1 MTSSAGRD
9 PTAHAVGADSGE
21 SSLKTDGLTVAPRG
35 PFRQIL
41 ANAGI
46 LLGGKALNGGLSLGA
61 TAIAARALGVET
73 FGLLVLIHAYVQTIG
88 EIAKFQSWQALLQYG
103 TAPLLEGRRADFQ
116 RVLRFSLLLDA
127 ISGVGGIV
135 IALVGIQL
143 IGGALGWPVAMAPQV
158 SAYALV
164 IVFMVS
170 ATPTGA
176 LRLLDRF
183 DLLAWQSSIDSWVRV
198 IGAGIAWHLDA
209 GLEVFLAIWFGGQ
222 IVAFVFLFGAAHLS
236 LRRHG
241 ALAGFRLRHNGP
253 LTEGFPG
260 LWSFVWSTNFNS
272 TLALA
277 FTHVGTLMVG
287 ALLGARDAALFR
299 VAKQLGDA
307 VAKPAKLI
315 VPALYPE
322 LARLSMGGDTAM
334 LRKLVRQLALTAG
347 GSATV
352 LLVIAAL
359 IREPALRVLV
369 GEAFVPAKDVL
380 LWLLGA
386 SVVSLWALPLE
397 PLLMSTGGAGAAFKM
412 RLAVTVVY
420 LPMLYWATRE
430 WGLLAAGVAAV
441 VGAILLFAGQLWLVL
456 RWYRRSKLTPA
467 TLGQSAGDDAI

>member
-1 MTSSAGRD
+1 M
-9 PTAHAVGADSGE
+9 AD
-21 SSLKTDGLTVAPRG
+21 ARG

-46 LLGGKALNGGLSLGA
+46 LLGGKALNGVLSLAA
-61 TAIAARALGVET
+61 TALAARTLGVES

-103 TAPLLEGRRADFQ
+103 TAPLLEGRLGDFQ

-143 IGGALGWPVAMAPQV
+143 IGSSLGWPAALAPEV

-198 IGAGIAWHLDA
+198 IGAGIAWNLGA
-209 GLEVFLAIWFGGQ
+209 GLPVFLAIWFAGQ
-222 IVAFVFLFGAAHLS
+222 VVAFVFLYVAAHRT
-236 LRRHG
+236 LRLRG
-241 ALAGFRLRHNGP
+241 ALAGFTIRARGP
-253 LTEGFPG
+253 LTAGFPG
-260 LWSFVWSTNFNS
+260 LWAFVWSTNLNS

-322 LARLSMGGDTAM
+322 LARLAAAGDQVT
-334 LRKLVRQLALTAG
+334 LRKLVRQLALAAG
-347 GSATV
+347 GAATV

-359 IREPALRVLV
+359 IREPALRFLV
-369 GEAFVPAKDVL
+369 GEEFVPAKDVL

-397 PLLMSTGGAGAAFKM
+397 PLLMSTGGAGAAFRM
-412 RLAVTVVY
+412 RLLVTTIY
-420 LPMLYWATRE
+420 LPLLYLATER
-430 WGLLAAGVAAV
+430 WGLIAAGVSAV
-441 VGAILLFAGQLWLVL
+441 IGAVLLFLGQLWLVL
-456 RWYRRSKLTPA
+456 RWYRRSRQAPPSGRA
-467 TLGQSAGDDAI
+467 APDDAI